1 MLEQKVLSN
10 QMPIAIKDSKIDI
23 TSEKL
28 TKELAKGFTNYL
40 KGGEFIFLF
49 GEMGVGKTTLIKALS
64 SSLGVTDIVSSP
76 TFSLVNEYNCNGDY
90 KIYHF
95 DFYRLKNDLSAYD
108 IGFEEYMSTEDY
120 CFIEWSEKILD
131 LLPNN
136 VVKLYLSLNKNE
148 RVINVNCKNE

>member
-1 MLEQKVLSN
+1 MSCSFV
-10 QMPIAIKDSKIDI
+10 IKDLNMIADVANSII
-23 TSEKL
+23 NYTSPNK
-28 TKELAKGFTNYL
+28 KFA
-40 KGGEFIFLF
+40 LF

-64 SSLGVTDIVSSP
+64 SSLGVTDIVNSP

>member
-1 MLEQKVLSN
+1 M
-10 QMPIAIKDSKIDI
+10 IADVANSIIDY
-23 TSEKL
+23 TSPNNKF
-28 TKELAKGFTNYL
+28 A
-40 KGGEFIFLF
+40 LF

-76 TFSLVNEYNCNGDY
+76 TFSLVNEYNCNGGY

-108 IGFEEYMSTEDY
+108 IGFEEYMFKEDY
-120 CFIEWSEKILD
+120 CFIEWPEKILD

-148 RVINVNCKNE
+148 RIINVNC

>member
-1 MLEQKVLSN
+1 MKIVVNCISDLNEL
-10 QMPIAIKDSKIDI
+10 SKIILNIRKDRNI
-23 TSEKL
+23 IC
-28 TKELAKGFTNYL
+28 FY
-40 KGGEFIFLF
+40 
-49 GEMGVGKTTLIKALS
+49 GEMGAGKTTLIKVICKD
-64 SSLGVTDIVSSP
+64 LGVEDNVSSP
-76 TFSLVNEYNCNGDY
+76 TFSIINEYLSSEG
-90 KIYHF
+90 KSIYHF